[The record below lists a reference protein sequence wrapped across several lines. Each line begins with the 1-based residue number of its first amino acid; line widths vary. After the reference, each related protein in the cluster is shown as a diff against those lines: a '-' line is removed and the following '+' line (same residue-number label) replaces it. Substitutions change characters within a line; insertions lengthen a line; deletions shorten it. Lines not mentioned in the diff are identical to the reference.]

1 MSDEQLA
8 NEKPPGTEAWGMWLL
23 LLAVVVAG
31 SFRGVYEVG
40 RMKGAGEARSE
51 IERDGA
57 ASLDSRLRRFTT
69 GPVVERWNLFL
80 LGQRAGAQSTLK
92 DYRREITAAAAAL
105 REKGATVD
113 NRVSEFQFSIHLT
126 GSAIQNDDLKPL
138 KAIREIDELTIECP
152 NVTDAGL
159 EPLRGTLIRKL
170 RLQGVRLTEKS
181 NELLSQVRV
190 LELWLS
196 REAHSRGI
204 RVRPGERFAVD
215 LARWLRGAAVP
226 QEGERHRD
234 RVRAVALSPDQ
245 SRLASG
251 GDDHRVMLWD
261 VATGEPIWMAAGHR
275 AEVTSV
281 VFDSDGQQVISASR
295 DGVVKVFDATFG
307 WELKSTQFAEAS
319 GGLDVAALS
328 NDGRLVAHCRPHR
341 ATAVCVWRVDD
352 GSLVGSFSQQHGVST
367 PGSFALSPDGK
378 TLAIECGAQLM
389 VADVE
394 TSQVRSVWDKR
405 HFRAVAFS
413 PDGKQVAASLSNHAG
428 EVLIFDLKTLTQQ
441 TTVPTTTRTVRGLAF
456 ASTDARFV
464 VGLENGRIEVIDS
477 RQKKWWGL
485 RPYGVGVPKP

>member
-1 MSDEQLA
+1 MSDKHVA
-8 NEKPPGTEAWGMWLL
+8 NRSHSGIEAWGLWLL
-23 LLAVVVAG
+23 LLAVVIAG

-40 RMKGAGEARSE
+40 RLKGVGDARGE
-51 IERDGA
+51 IDRDGA
-57 ASLDSRLRRFTT
+57 ASLDSRLRRMATAPT
-69 GPVVERWNLFL
+69 VERWNLFL
-80 LGQRAGAQSTLK
+80 LGQRAGARNTLQ
-92 DYRREITAAAAAL
+92 DYRREISAAAKAL

-113 NRVSEFQFSIHLT
+113 NSVSEFQFSIHLT
-126 GSAIQNDDLKPL
+126 GSSIQNNDLRPL
-138 KAIREIDELTIECP
+138 KAIRQIDELTIACP
-152 NVTDAGL
+152 NVTEAGL
-159 EPLRGTLIRKL
+159 EPLRGTMIRKL
-170 RLQGVRLTEKS
+170 HLQGVRLTEKA

-196 REAHSRGI
+196 RDARSRGI
-204 RVRPGERFAVD
+204 CVRPGERFAVD
-215 LARWLRGAAVP
+215 LARWLCGAPIP
-226 QEGERHRD
+226 QAGEHHRD
-234 RVRAVALSPDQ
+234 RVRAVALSADQ
-245 SRLASG
+245 TRLASG

-261 VATGEPIWMAAGHR
+261 VATGEPIWMASAHR

-281 VFDSDGQQVISASR
+281 VFDSNGKQVISASR

-307 WELKSTQFAEAS
+307 WELKSTQFAEVS

-328 NDGRLVAHCRPHR
+328 NDGRLVAHCRPHSS
-341 ATAVCVWRVDD
+341 TAVRVWRVDD
-352 GSLVGSFSQQHGVST
+352 GSLVGSFSQPHGVPT

-378 TLAIECGAQLM
+378 TLAIECGAQLL

-441 TTVPTTTRTVRGLAF
+441 ATVATTTRTVRGLAF
-456 ASTDARFV
+456 GSSEARFV

-485 RPYGVGVPKP
+485 RPYGAGVPRP